1 MNNALRQTSA
11 DSRTASQPLF
21 LGPLELEV
29 MNVLWDRGTNN
40 VREVARQMQR
50 ELAYTTIMT
59 TLDRLYKKGLLER
72 EMSDRAFVY
81 SAKVSREEWDRQRAD
96 EMMSGFLTGPV
107 ESRNLLLSCL
117 VDAVGTHDAMLLDE
131 LERKVQLKREELA
144 KAKQG

>member
-1 MNNALRQTSA
+1 MNHVLRQPVV
-11 DSRTASQPLF
+11 DERTGSQPLF

-29 MNVLWDRGTNN
+29 MKVVWECGASS

-81 SAKVSREEWDRQRAD
+81 AAKVSREEWDRQRAG
-96 EMMSGFLTGPV
+96 EMMSGFLTGTA
-107 ESRNLLLSCL
+107 ESRHLLLSYL
-117 VDAVGTHDAMLLDE
+117 VDAVGSHDAMLLDE
-131 LERKVQLKREELA
+131 LERRVQRKREELA
-144 KAKQG
+144 KANQG